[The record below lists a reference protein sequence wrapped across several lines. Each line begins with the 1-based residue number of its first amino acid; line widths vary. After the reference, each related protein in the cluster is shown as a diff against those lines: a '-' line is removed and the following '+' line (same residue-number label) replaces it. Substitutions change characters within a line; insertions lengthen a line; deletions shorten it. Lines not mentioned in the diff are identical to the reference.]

1 MLASMSRLFPLWLA
15 VVLGLAGR
23 PVFAQ
28 GTPMAITTDTV
39 EYCFHLFDQVSDLLH
54 AARTPTPREVT
65 DLTTEGQR
73 MCDHGQTRGGIIRL
87 RRALMLIRQTEP

>member
-1 MLASMSRLFPLWLA
+1 MSRLILLVPAFA
-15 VVLGLAGR
+15 LGLAGR

-28 GTPMAITTDTV
+28 GTPMEVTTDTV

-54 AARTPTPREVT
+54 AARRPPPREVT